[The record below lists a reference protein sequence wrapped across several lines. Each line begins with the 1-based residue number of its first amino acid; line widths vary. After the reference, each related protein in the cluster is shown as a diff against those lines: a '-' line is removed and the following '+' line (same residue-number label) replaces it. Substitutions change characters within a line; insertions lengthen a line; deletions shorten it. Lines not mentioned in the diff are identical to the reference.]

1 MERLYQSLIKRPQF
15 GYKTTL
21 LFLGGKRV
29 YQWSLNRLVPESSGF
44 PSADEVGNEDEEN
57 GPGQSAPHNDG
68 YNVAEIQTIKRNL
81 IN

>member
-44 PSADEVGNEDEEN
+44 PSADAVGNEDEKNSSGAHPNRGLEF
-57 GPGQSAPHNDG
+57 
-68 YNVAEIQTIKRNL
+68 EIVHGEGS
-81 IN
+81 